1 MPRETV
7 AAKRERAIEIARR
20 MNERYPKAE
29 CALHYDGEPF
39 RLVIAV
45 LLSAQT
51 TDKGVNKVTPALWK
65 RYPTPADLASAD
77 VTDVEEIIRAI
88 GFYRTKAANCV
99 KCAQLV
105 VSEYGGEIPRDIDE
119 LQKLPGV
126 GRKTANVVLGNAFDI
141 PGFPVDTHV
150 MRVTGRLRWRSDW
163 RSAHPDPVKIEKE
176 ITSCFPPEEWTNLS
190 HRLILFGRA
199 TCHARTPDCAN
210 CPLSDTCP
218 SYAPPAGKS
227 TSKR

>member
-1 MPRETV
+1 MRET
-7 AAKRERAIEIARR
+7 KSARLTR
-20 MNERYPKAE
+20 MHDEYDILRQVIPAPA
-29 CALHYDGEPF
+29 CALHFSNPLE
-39 RLVIAV
+39 LLIATV
-45 LLSAQT
+45 LSAQT
-51 TDKGVNKVTPALWK
+51 TDKRVNTATPELFAT
-65 RYPTPADLASAD
+65 YPTARNLAAANPAQ
-77 VTDVEEIIRAI
+77 VEDIIHPL
-88 GFYRTKAANCV
+88 GFYRSKTQHLIGLATALDE
-99 KCAQLV
+99 QFGGV
-105 VSEYGGEIPRDIDE
+105 VPRTMDE
-119 LQKLPGV
+119 LTSLPGV

-176 ITSCFPPEEWTNLS
+176 ITACFPPEEWTNLS

-199 TCHARTPDCAN
+199 TCHARTPDCVN

>member
-65 RYPTPADLASAD
+65 RYPTPA
-77 VTDVEEIIRAI
+77 
-88 GFYRTKAANCV
+88 
-99 KCAQLV
+99 
-105 VSEYGGEIPRDIDE
+105 
-119 LQKLPGV
+119 V
-126 GRKTANVVLGNAFDI
+126 GRRHRRRRDY
-141 PGFPVDTHV
+141 PCH
-150 MRVTGRLRWRSDW
+150 RL
-163 RSAHPDPVKIEKE
+163 
-176 ITSCFPPEEWTNLS
+176 LS
-190 HRLILFGRA
+190 HEGRKLRKVRPTGGLRVRRRNPA
-199 TCHARTPDCAN
+199 GYRRAAKASWRGKENRERRAQRGIRNRRRHRGGHAR
-210 CPLSDTCP
+210 LSDRAQAETRRPLGRHARENGNRPAQALPARLMGADQP
-218 SYAPPAGKS
+218 SMGALRA
-227 TSKR
+227 

>member
-77 VTDVEEIIRAI
+77 VTDVRELRKV
-88 GFYRTKAANCV
+88 RPT
-99 KCAQLV
+99 
-105 VSEYGGEIPRDIDE
+105 GG
-119 LQKLPGV
+119 L
-126 GRKTANVVLGNAFDI
+126 
-141 PGFPVDTHV
+141 
-150 MRVTGRLRWRSDW
+150 RVRWRSPAGY
-163 RSAHPDPVKIEKE
+163 RRAAKASRRGKE
-176 ITSCFPPEEWTNLS
+176 NRERRAQRGIRNRRR
-190 HRLILFGRA
+190 HRRG
-199 TCHARTPDCAN
+199 HAR
-210 CPLSDTCP
+210 LSDRAQAEARRPLGRHACENGNRPAQALPARLMGADQP
-218 SYAPPAGKS
+218 SMGALRA
-227 TSKR
+227 

>member
-1 MPRETV
+1 MRET
-7 AAKRERAIEIARR
+7 KSARLTR
-20 MNERYPKAE
+20 MHDEYDILRQVIPAPA
-29 CALHYDGEPF
+29 CALHFSNPLE
-39 RLVIAV
+39 LLIATV
-45 LLSAQT
+45 LSAQT
-51 TDKGVNKVTPALWK
+51 TDKRVNTVTPELFAT
-65 RYPTPADLASAD
+65 YPTARDLAAANPAQ
-77 VTDVEEIIRAI
+77 VEDIIHPL
-88 GFYRTKAANCV
+88 GFYRSKT
-99 KCAQLV
+99 QHL
-105 VSEYGGEIPRDIDE
+105 
-119 LQKLPGV
+119 

>member
-1 MPRETV
+1 MRET
-7 AAKRERAIEIARR
+7 KSARLTR
-20 MNERYPKAE
+20 MHDEYDILRQVIPAPA
-29 CALHYDGEPF
+29 CALHFSNPLE
-39 RLVIAV
+39 LLIATV
-45 LLSAQT
+45 LSAQT
-51 TDKGVNKVTPALWK
+51 TDKRVNTVTPELFAT
-65 RYPTPADLASAD
+65 YPTARDLA
-77 VTDVEEIIRAI
+77 
-88 GFYRTKAANCV
+88 AA
-99 KCAQLV
+99 
-105 VSEYGGEIPRDIDE
+105 
-119 LQKLPGV
+119 
-126 GRKTANVVLGNAFDI
+126 NAFDI